1 VLLNG
6 PQYICLQF
14 IGCSVLIFSR
24 HIPFSFSTPVLYMFF
39 LIFRSLVVEAKAKDI
54 PMAFLDP
61 QVMSLDNI
69 KFDRYK
75 VLQ

>member
-1 VLLNG
+1 
-6 PQYICLQF
+6 
-14 IGCSVLIFSR
+14 
-24 HIPFSFSTPVLYMFF
+24 MFF

-54 PMAFLDP
+54 PVAFLDP